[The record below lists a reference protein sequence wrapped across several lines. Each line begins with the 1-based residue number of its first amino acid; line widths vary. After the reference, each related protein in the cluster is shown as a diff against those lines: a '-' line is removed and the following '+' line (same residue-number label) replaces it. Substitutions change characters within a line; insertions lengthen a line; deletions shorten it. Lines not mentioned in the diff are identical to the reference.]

1 MIKRYIL
8 YKKRATVELKI
19 TRITLKWPEMLRT
32 YMYVKIGEHISLAI
46 SVPGLGNTYI
56 VP

>member
-1 MIKRYIL
+1 M

-32 YMYVKIGEHISLAI
+32 YMYVKIGEHISLVI